1 MSKFDDEVAAH
12 LENLDR
18 ALLQTFR
25 GSAEDVQDSITNGS
39 AVTGAPGQPIQSG
52 QLVGSFIP
60 QFLEKWI
67 WETST
72 KVIYAPF
79 IEEGGYVQRSTV
91 GGPHSVKLTRVG
103 WERIVEANAKKYGTE
118 GKSREVKVD

>member
-1 MSKFDDEVAAH
+1 MSKFDDEIEAH

-39 AVTGAPGQPIQSG
+39 AVTGAPGQPVQSG
-52 QLVGSFIP
+52 HLKGSFIP

-67 WETST
+67 WETT
-72 KVIYAPF
+72 TMVVYAPF
-79 IEEGGYVQRSTV
+79 IEEGGYVKHSKV
-91 GGPHSVKLTRVG
+91 GGPHSVRLTRIG
-103 WERIVEANAKKYGTE
+103 WDKIVEVNAKKYGTE
-118 GKSREVKVD
+118 GTTREVKVD